1 MNEQAQID
9 EWVVQGG
16 GEGGLDAMEAAMGGG
31 ESADPPAAA
40 GAASRPDATAPPAAE
55 TTPPA
60 AEVQTP
66 PADGGEQT
74 PPPAQEGEQQAG
86 GEQQQAESDGFEV
99 NDETKFIVGKDADG
113 KDIETSAGEVVD
125 ALTAYRQVGEATGAA
140 ALKMPDVSESVRDF
154 NYSSIEGYAQA
165 DAEVKSIQ
173 ERAAPIAQQIQEK
186 MGQVVAKERSLLDM
200 GDDFD
205 MEFATRTQVEMSSL
219 NREIA
224 GLRAEYSQLE
234 GRVRSV
240 VDEMSA
246 RSAAHVDALIG
257 EVWPEYADQS
267 KREGLLREMA
277 ADVNKIYGMRADEV
291 SAGVRRDPRLAPLMR
306 DALAYRK
313 LSAGAT
319 GSITA
324 AVQKAAGK
332 AGAAKPSNVLR
343 FTGKQMKSAGGAP
356 ATDRA
361 GGGQPGGIPK
371 AALDK
376 VAAGDHSAA
385 DEHLAR
391 LMGF

>member
-1 MNEQAQID
+1 M
-9 EWVVQGG
+9 
-16 GEGGLDAMEAAMGGG
+16 
-31 ESADPPAAA
+31 
-40 GAASRPDATAPPAAE
+40 
-55 TTPPA
+55 
-60 AEVQTP
+60 
-66 PADGGEQT
+66 
-74 PPPAQEGEQQAG
+74 
-86 GEQQQAESDGFEV
+86 

-140 ALKMPDVSESVRDF
+140 ALKMPEVSESVRDF
-154 NYSSIEGYAQA
+154 NYAAIDGYAQA

-205 MEFATRTQVEMSSL
+205 MEHATRTQIEMSSL

-224 GLRAEYSQLE
+224 GLRAEYSQLD
-234 GRVRSV
+234 GRVRAI
-240 VDEMSA
+240 VDDMSA
-246 RSAAHVDALIG
+246 RSKAHVDALIG

-267 KREGLLREMA
+267 KRDGLLREMA

-291 SAGVRRDPRLAPLMR
+291 SAGVRRDPRMAPLLR

-313 LSAGAT
+313 LSAGAA

-376 VAAGDHSAA
+376 VAAGDHGAA